1 VGIDFGTG
9 EPTRRRAGAGAAGS
23 PSGLR
28 GRDWFSPVA
37 WLVAVVPGVLGLITG
52 GYHVGRP
59 PIWGDEGVTKAMSAR
74 SVSQLL
80 ATMPH
85 DDIVHGAYYLVV
97 HVVETVAGSSAPTVL
112 RAPSVVAMAVAAAF
126 TALIARR
133 LATIAGSPYP
143 AVTGLAAG
151 VLFAL
156 LPTVIRYAQEAR
168 SYAIVTMLAAITTYL
183 LLKAIEDG
191 GRWWIGYGVAAALTG
206 LFNIF
211 GLLILIAHGVT
222 LLIAAPALPGLAGR
236 RPAGVL
242 ARWVLAGI
250 VAVVVL
256 IPIVAFAYSERT
268 AISWMT
274 GHVVIRSAAVNLART
289 WAGPQKLFWPG
300 FGLAAFGVAAD
311 AVTWRRSRP
320 AVTPG
325 SVALPWLVL
334 PTAALLVA
342 SQVHPVYDGRYV
354 EYCLPALAI
363 LVAWGLTWLARLA
376 AAAVPP
382 PGRAGL
388 AWLGWL
394 PAAAILVLL
403 VIALIPADAKVS
415 LPSSRPDNLAGDSQI
430 VAAHATPGDIV
441 FFIPM
446 SYRPIEVEYPA
457 QWRGIRD
464 IALGQSPVAS
474 DTLYGIDVSP
484 AELLKRFTDVTRVW
498 VYSAP
503 NVTAYLD
510 SARATP
516 VDKQEASLIA
526 RMKVVRRWVD
536 GDKMLTLY
544 QTRQ

>member
-1 VGIDFGTG
+1 M
-9 EPTRRRAGAGAAGS
+9 
-23 PSGLR
+23 
-28 GRDWFSPVA
+28 A
-37 WLVAVVPGVLGLITG
+37 WLVAVVPGMVGLITG

-59 PIWGDEGVTKAMSAR
+59 PIWGDEGVTMAMAAR

-133 LATIAGSPYP
+133 LATLAGSPYP
-143 AVTGLAAG
+143 AVTGLVAG

-156 LPTVIRYAQEAR
+156 LPVVIRYAQEAR
-168 SYAIVTMLAAITTYL
+168 SYAIVTMLAAIATYL
-183 LLKAIEDG
+183 LIKVIEDG
-191 GRWWIGYGVAAALTG
+191 GRWWLGYAVAVALTG

-211 GLLILIAHGVT
+211 GLLILVAHGVS
-222 LLIAAPALPGLAGR
+222 LLVAAPGLPRLSGR
-236 RPAGVL
+236 SPAGVL
-242 ARWVLAGI
+242 ARWILAGAA
-250 VAVVVL
+250 AVVVL
-256 IPIVAFAYSERT
+256 IPIVAFAYTQRT

-274 GHVVIRSAAVNLART
+274 GQVNISSAAVNLARG
-289 WAGPQKLFWPG
+289 WAGPGQLFWPV
-300 FGLAAFGVAAD
+300 FGLAAVGIVAD
-311 AVTWRRSRP
+311 AVTWRRGRP

-334 PTAALLVA
+334 PPGLLLVA
-342 SQVHPVYDGRYV
+342 SQFHPVYDSRYV

-363 LVAWGLTWLARLA
+363 LVAWGLTWLARLVRVA
-376 AAAVPP
+376 IPP
-382 PGRAGL
+382 LGRSGL

-394 PAAAILVLL
+394 PVAVILVLF
-403 VIALIPADAKVS
+403 VIALKPADGKVS
-415 LPSSRPDNLAGDSQI
+415 LPSSRADNLGLDSQI
-430 VAAHATPGDIV
+430 VADHAKPGDIV

-446 SYRPIEVEYPA
+446 SYRPITAEYPA

-484 AELLKRFTDVTRVW
+484 AELLKRFTHVTRVW
-498 VYSAP
+498 VYTEPA
-503 NVTAYLD
+503 NAAYMA
-510 SARATP
+510 SGRATP
-516 VDKQEASLIA
+516 VDKEEMSLVA
-526 RMKVVRRWVD
+526 RMKLVRRWVE
-536 GDKMLTLY
+536 GDKMLLLY
-544 QTRQ
+544 QTRW